1 MPIHLSWRVSFWA
14 AVCAV
19 MSTLLC
25 PLRSFAAAV
34 RVYDVGDYVQH
45 GLVGHFDAIRNVG
58 ADEAHDSNATVWKN
72 LAGGPD
78 AEFQYRSG
86 STPNSCWTDVSY
98 YFKNDAMA
106 TTVDAIDLGTNLTV
120 QIAITA
126 SASAQGNVNGND
138 RYNAWFNDNPKQ
150 NCGFWTDKQKT
161 LVVGDFRKYIND
173 TLTSGYRPEC
183 ANWDFKYMTYMLD
196 GTGQQCYLFQTASRP
211 ESGVDIIP
219 LTHKGRKYCWGAE
232 DADGN
237 GALQAFLTGEYHSVR
252 LYNRALSDKELVWNR
267 KVDEARYRGESL
279 QDTASVNIMLRS
291 DTAAGDCADSWM
303 GSYIVSGSHT
313 FTAPQQV
320 ATAHDV
326 AFVCTGYTI
335 EKWNGS
341 AWIAA
346 KTHAGESSYTYN
358 SASGEKVRVTW
369 HWRARNA
376 LHVYDVDD
384 YVQDG
389 LVGHF
394 DAIRNAGATLAHN
407 PTATVW
413 KNLAGGPDAE
423 FQYRS
428 GSAPN
433 SCWTDK
439 SYFFKED
446 AMATTLDTIDLGT
459 NFTVQ
464 IAISATP
471 SAQTQSTVAGEKDKS
486 PYNAWFN
493 DNPKN
498 DYGFWTEGTST
509 TLYGNFNKLKTDPSG
524 NVRPTISGW
533 GGKYVT
539 WMLDGANGKCWTFET
554 TTIPN
559 GKDLT
564 VVSTKP
570 DARKYCWGGEY
581 HEGNDSFQ
589 AFLTGEYH
597 SVRLYNR
604 VLTNDEL
611 RQNRMVDEARFRD
624 SVTGGVIPE
633 VNVIVA
639 SSFPAVNAAD
649 ACGKYVAQAGYEFKA
664 DASVCVNG
672 TVYALDGY
680 TLETWDADAG
690 EWGEAIAHD
699 DKSSYTVTDT
709 GLVRLT
715 WRWSKALRSIDDY
728 DVGDYVQHGLVGH
741 FDAIRNAGATAAHDP
756 TATVWK
762 NLAGGPDAEFQYR
775 SGSTPNS
782 CWTDKSYFF
791 KEDAMA
797 TTVDDIDLGTNL
809 TVQIAITANASDQV
823 NEKDSNRYNAWFNDN
838 PKMNCGF
845 WTDRRFVTVTGDFR
859 KYINDTIDSGY
870 RPTQSY
876 WDFKYMTYMLDGAR
890 QQCYLFQSD
899 SRPESGSSVVDIKP
913 LTYKARKYCWGG
925 EDADG
930 SGSLQAFLTGEYH
943 SVRLYDRVLSDAE
956 LQQNRKVDE
965 ARYRGKGDVTVVN
978 GAIGETG
985 VSGES
990 SLPDGVYNLEAD
1002 SWTLTAQS
1010 VVVDGIQYQPRLTI
1024 ETWNGSAWTDAK
1036 QIWTES
1042 YTVGKT
1048 AVAGGN
1054 IRLTWTWERRHGFM
1068 VIVK

>member
-1 MPIHLSWRVSFWA
+1 MKLRKIEVERLMPIHLSWRVSFWA

-446 AMATTLDTIDLGT
+446 AMATT
-459 NFTVQ
+459 
-464 IAISATP
+464 
-471 SAQTQSTVAGEKDKS
+471 
-486 PYNAWFN
+486 
-493 DNPKN
+493 
-498 DYGFWTEGTST
+498 
-509 TLYGNFNKLKTDPSG
+509 
-524 NVRPTISGW
+524 
-533 GGKYVT
+533 
-539 WMLDGANGKCWTFET
+539 
-554 TTIPN
+554 
-559 GKDLT
+559 
-564 VVSTKP
+564 
-570 DARKYCWGGEY
+570 
-581 HEGNDSFQ
+581 
-589 AFLTGEYH
+589 
-597 SVRLYNR
+597 
-604 VLTNDEL
+604 
-611 RQNRMVDEARFRD
+611 
-624 SVTGGVIPE
+624 
-633 VNVIVA
+633 
-639 SSFPAVNAAD
+639 
-649 ACGKYVAQAGYEFKA
+649 
-664 DASVCVNG
+664 
-672 TVYALDGY
+672 
-680 TLETWDADAG
+680 
-690 EWGEAIAHD
+690 
-699 DKSSYTVTDT
+699 
-709 GLVRLT
+709 
-715 WRWSKALRSIDDY
+715 
-728 DVGDYVQHGLVGH
+728 
-741 FDAIRNAGATAAHDP
+741 
-756 TATVWK
+756 
-762 NLAGGPDAEFQYR
+762 
-775 SGSTPNS
+775 
-782 CWTDKSYFF
+782 
-791 KEDAMA
+791 
-797 TTVDDIDLGTNL
+797 VDDIDLGTNL